1 MERRPDNAK
10 EDSPRPAAR
19 VAIIHVAI
27 ACCAVT
33 MAVAIAV
40 AIAAG

>member
-1 MERRPDNAK
+1 MERRTDNVKA
-10 EDSPRPAAR
+10 DHRRPAAR
-19 VAIIHVAI
+19 VAIIPVAI

-33 MAVAIAV
+33 MAGAIAV